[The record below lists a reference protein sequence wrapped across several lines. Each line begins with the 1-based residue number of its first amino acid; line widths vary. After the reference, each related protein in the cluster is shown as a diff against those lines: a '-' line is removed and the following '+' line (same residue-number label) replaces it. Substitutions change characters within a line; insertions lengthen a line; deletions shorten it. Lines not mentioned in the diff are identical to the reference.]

1 MRLSALALD
10 YDGTIAQGDAIG
22 ASVREAI
29 AAVRDSG
36 ISVLL
41 VTGRSLSELCRVAG
55 DLHFVDGVVA
65 ENGAVIHFPAND
77 YSQVLAPPVAP
88 AFTAE
93 LRRRGIAGQ
102 AGQCLVDFDTR
113 DAPHALEVI
122 RDLELPIVLVFNR
135 GRVMAMPQGVSKAT
149 GLQTMLNMLPRLAL
163 VVVRMYFSVLAN
175 VARPS
180 WTQDEIRGFLC
191 HVDGLIHRQA
201 PVRRCIAG
209 ASLTPSRRKPT
220 TWCIFFAARMMR
232 SF

>member
-10 YDGTIAQGDAIG
+10 DDGTIAQGDAIG

-41 VTGRSLSELCRVAG
+41 VTGRILSELCRVAG

-113 DAPHALEVI
+113 DAPDALEVI
-122 RDLELPIVLVFNR
+122 RDLELPMDEPDRLHGAALWRATMTRTSSQIR
-135 GRVMAMPQGVSKAT
+135 QESDPHAGRPN
-149 GLQTMLNMLPRLAL
+149 GLDA
-163 VVVRMYFSVLAN
+163 
-175 VARPS
+175 
-180 WTQDEIRGFLC
+180 
-191 HVDGLIHRQA
+191 
-201 PVRRCIAG
+201 
-209 ASLTPSRRKPT
+209 
-220 TWCIFFAARMMR
+220 
-232 SF
+232 